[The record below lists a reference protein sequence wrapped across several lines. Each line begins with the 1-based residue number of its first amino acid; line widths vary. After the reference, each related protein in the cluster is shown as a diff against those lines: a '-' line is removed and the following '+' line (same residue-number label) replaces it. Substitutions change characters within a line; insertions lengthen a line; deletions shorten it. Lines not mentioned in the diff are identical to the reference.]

1 MAKITDPDLIAI
13 DTEITLDTAAKTFT
27 LNVAGDLVA
36 KDGVTLQALYSFF
49 VDTWTNSAYNKFQF
63 PMYCI
68 DAKSG
73 QFIFGFDG
81 GTYSGWKPA
90 NDATRQ
96 MMRDGGWSE
105 YSSGGVLNRQYV
117 GIVSLGACSADAQL
131 YYQITSTG
139 SAADFTFTDEAN
151 EGIQV
156 FGDASNGDF
165 DSRTFYKGFIRESG
179 YKYKDSILADT
190 GQTATG
196 AYTVNVLLSNETD
209 LDVAHND
216 AYVTAAK
223 TLITG
228 TSWAGGVA
236 HYKTSES
243 HGFSDGDFVKI
254 TGTSPA
260 GYNVEGFI
268 DLIDTDE
275 FEIAM
280 VGDPGAWTSDG
291 TVKSIYDLINVK
303 YFDGAYQKD
312 IDTDDTPRSFGIVID
327 AGTHSGIDGAMSAS
341 IFTSAAG
348 GMEVDAYIGGTLTI
362 HEGADEGLSFAIT
375 DNDATTIT
383 VTGSPTDATGLS
395 FTSKRALHP
404 NASLQNIYT
413 KIQYLLRQN
422 SDIDSTGGTVNGKT
436 ASLLL
441 NFVGSSLKCGF
452 YAPTNPNGGGSG
464 VIVEGVKA
472 AEINSIVFYDN
483 SVVSREYPYASAGTM
498 NFNSYLT
505 SGGTGYY
512 VMYFTDLSGSSDYGY
527 TGAII
532 VNNASGNPIQGTITG
547 ASIDFTFDYTGNTQ
561 GGRTGGTPAD
571 VTLVAGNASNAKP
584 VVVTGTIT
592 QSKGVTFVA
601 TAEQDRAYLA

>member
-13 DTEITLDTAAKTFT
+13 GVEITLDTSAKTFT
-27 LNVAGDLVA
+27 LNIAGDLVA

-49 VDTWTNSAYNKFQF
+49 VDTWTSATYNKFQF

-96 MMRDGGWSE
+96 MLRDGGWSE

-139 SAADFTFTDEAN
+139 AAANFTFTDEAN

-165 DSRTFYKGFIRESG
+165 DSRTFYKGYIREAG

-209 LDVAHND
+209 LDVVHND
-216 AYVTAAK
+216 AYISAAISVTSA
-223 TLITG
+223 TWT
-228 TSWAGGVA
+228 GGVA
-236 HYKTSES
+236 TYNCAAVHNLVN
-243 HGFSDGDFVKI
+243 GDFVKI
-254 TGTSPA
+254 KDSDPV
-260 GYNVEGFI
+260 GYNTEGFI
-268 DLIDTDE
+268 TYVDTDT
-275 FEIAM
+275 FTLPITA
-280 VGDPGAWTSDG
+280 DPGAYTGSAV
-291 TVKSIYDLINVK
+291 VKTIYELINVK

-312 IDTDDTPRSFGIVID
+312 IDTDDAQRSFGIVID
-327 AGTHSGIDGAMSAS
+327 AGTHSGIDGSFTGS
-341 IFTSAAG
+341 VLTSADG

-362 HEGADEGLSFAIT
+362 HEGTDEGLSFAIT

-383 VTGSPTDATGLS
+383 VSGSPTVASALS
-395 FTSKRALHP
+395 FTAKRALNP

-413 KIQYLLRQN
+413 KIQYLLRQD

-436 ASLLL
+436 GSLLL

-464 VIVEGVKA
+464 VIVEGIKA

-483 SVVSREYPYASAGTM
+483 STVSREYPYASAGTL

-505 SGGTGYY
+505 SGGTGYF
-512 VMYFTDLSGSSDYGY
+512 VMYFTDLSAAQDYGF

-532 VNNASGNPIQGTITG
+532 VNDASGNPIQGTITG
-547 ASIDFTFDYTGNTQ
+547 ASVDFTFDYTGNVQ
-561 GGRTGGTPAD
+561 GGRTGGTNAD
-571 VTLVAGNASNAKP
+571 VTLVCGNAGTAKP

-592 QSKGVTFVA
+592 QSKAVTFVA
-601 TAEQDRAYLA
+601 TAEQDRAYLI